1 MTQLGDAVQ
10 GRGPSGGP
18 GPWVLS
24 DAAGFI
30 NDLVFEFDVTAGG
43 THGEGRASI
52 TPMMRSTGSLARPAV
67 LLTIADCIAGVPA
80 MHVSSPRLAVT
91 LDMTVRIVAGT
102 VGAELEMTSD
112 VLKQGRNTVASEV
125 RFTDAGSGEL
135 AALCY
140 LTFMTS
146 PRPQDASPPVPDAM
160 QFNGSLPVSFPERVG
175 LRTVSPGI
183 TELDRRP
190 FVVQASGSLQGGMVA
205 LLAETA
211 AESLTGRPVLELDAR
226 FFTGVR
232 VGPGRA
238 TAAVVGDGLVRVEVR
253 DAGNADRLAALVTAR
268 VARQPSG
275 DGDGDGDGQRSDAS
289 PASPSR

>member
-1 MTQLGDAVQ
+1 MGRIGDAERQ
-10 GRGPSGGP
+10 GALSRL
-18 GPWVLS
+18 VLS
-24 DAAGFI
+24 GTSGFI
-30 NDLVFEFDVTAGG
+30 DDLSFEFDVSAQG

-52 TPMMRSTGSLARPAV
+52 TPMMRTTGSLVRPSV

-91 LDMTVRIVAGT
+91 LDMVLRVVSERTGP
-102 VGAELEMTSD
+102 ELVVTSD

-135 AALCY
+135 AALGY

-146 PRPQDASPPVPDAM
+146 ARPTDLSPPVPDGMA
-160 QFNGSLPVSFPERVG
+160 FRGSLPVSFPERVG
-175 LRTVSPGI
+175 LRVVAPGT

-190 FVVQASGSLQGGMVA
+190 FVEQASGSLQGGMVA
-205 LLAETA
+205 LLGETA
-211 AESLTGRPVLELDAR
+211 AESLTGMAVRELDAR

-238 TAAVVGDGLVRVEVR
+238 TAEAVGDGVVRVEVR

-268 VARQPSG
+268 VAATVTTAAVSEAAWPV
-275 DGDGDGDGQRSDAS
+275 
-289 PASPSR
+289 PE